1 MTSTNS
7 NVHGVNQI
15 ARILNLS
22 VMKWIKNTRFDLRE
36 DLPITLG
43 LFFFCLFILFYG
55 LGGVALFEPTEGRNA
70 EIAREILLT
79 HDWVTPHDNFI
90 PVLDKPIFFH
100 WLIAIGYKLF
110 GLSEWSARL
119 PSALAG
125 LGSVALIFLLAR
137 KFLGLWE
144 ALWSGLILITSL
156 QFFALSR
163 IVIFDMPLTFF
174 ITLSLCC
181 FYWGANSDSGLKK
194 RVFYLVMY
202 AAMGIAALIKG
213 PIGVILPAMVILPYM
228 VILRKWFLLREL
240 DLIPGLIL
248 FLIIVA
254 PWYVWAEIKNPGY
267 LRYFLWEE
275 NFIRFLTPHFGRT
288 ERSYY
293 FLEVLAVGFL
303 PWTFLLPYLIKAQWK
318 RPINE
323 PVLFLFLWT
332 ALPFLFFSFSYTKL
346 SHYILPIYPPL
357 AILTGETV
365 ALSLKNRSQNK
376 QWPLWFPSVNLF
388 LLLAILG
395 VAVYRPKILPY
406 PLQGTM
412 REAFHGIPGV
422 FIFGA
427 ILGIVWLA
435 LLTLRPIAKSESSL
449 YLFCCARFALF
460 FCIAHSIVA
469 PIALAYSSKI
479 LAQKAAP
486 LIKAEDQL
494 VIYDNFRSSLP
505 YYLNVERPLWVV
517 WSGRR
522 DSVMESY
529 YIVEKRPQP
538 GALYGKA
545 LITFQEFAELRETLK
560 RNLLVFV
567 KKKDIPHLISKSD
580 TPTDTILDFG
590 DYVLMSINDS
600 DHGRTR
606 SPAG

>member
-1 MTSTNS
+1 
-7 NVHGVNQI
+7 
-15 ARILNLS
+15 
-22 VMKWIKNTRFDLRE
+22 MKWIKNTVFDRRK

-43 LFFFCLFILFYG
+43 LLVFCLFVLFYG

-125 LGSVALIFLLAR
+125 LGSVVLIFLLAR

-163 IVIFDMPLTFF
+163 VVIFDMPLTFF

-181 FYWGANSDSGLKK
+181 FYWGANSDGGLKK
-194 RVFYLVMY
+194 RIFYLAMY
-202 AAMGIAALIKG
+202 AAMGVAALIKG
-213 PIGVILPAMVILPYM
+213 PIGLLLPAMVIVPYV
-228 VILRKWFLLREL
+228 VILRKWSLLREL
-240 DLIPGLIL
+240 DLVPGLIL
-248 FLIIVA
+248 FLFIVA
-254 PWYVWAEIKNPGY
+254 PWYVWAEIRNPGY

-323 PVLFLFLWT
+323 PILFLILWT
-332 ALPFLFFSFSYTKL
+332 TLPFLFFSFSHTKL

-357 AILTGETV
+357 AILAGEAV
-365 ALSLKNRSQNK
+365 ARTLKNRSQNK
-376 QWPLWFPSVNLF
+376 SWPLWFPSVNLF
-388 LLLAILG
+388 LLLVMLA
-395 VAVYRPKILPY
+395 VAVYRPEILPQ
-406 PLQGTM
+406 PLQGAM
-412 REAFHGIPGV
+412 REALHDSSGV

-427 ILGIVWLA
+427 ILGIIWFA
-435 LLTLRPIAKSESSL
+435 LSTLKSIAKSEALL
-449 YLFCCARFALF
+449 YIFCCAGFALY
-460 FCIAHSIVA
+460 FCIAQSIVA
-469 PIALAYSSKI
+469 PIALASSSKI
-479 LAQKAAP
+479 LAQKSAS

-494 VIYDNFRSSLP
+494 VIYGNFRSSLP
-505 YYLNVERPLWVV
+505 YYLNLKRPLWVV
-517 WSGRR
+517 WSGRG
-522 DSVMESY
+522 DSIMESY

-538 GALYGKA
+538 AAHYGKA
-545 LITFQEFAELRETLK
+545 LITFQEFAELRKTTK

-567 KKKDIPHLISKSD
+567 KKKNIPHLIAGSD
-580 TPTDTILDFG
+580 TPAKSILDFG
-590 DYVLMSINDS
+590 DYVLMSIADS
-600 DHGRTR
+600 ERGRTG
-606 SPAG
+606 SPSG